1 MVLEPSMKEPLLECM
16 TKQLLERMEKVR
28 ETQSLAVD
36 QMKSIKKIQVICKSL
51 CLARYEQETPTKEGG
66 GQCAPKE
73 RNLALYEQEK
83 LIKES
88 DRQGKLEDKKAIG
101 APQNQIIPP
110 SHNSS
115 MQQLLNRVM
124 VLQQQKAYH
133 LCGCSIITSF
143 KPKK

>member
-1 MVLEPSMKEPLLECM
+1 MQILVCTLPTTLFSWCLLFVSS
-16 TKQLLERMEKVR
+16 Q
-28 ETQSLAVD
+28 TQGFAYHLNFLYTFHLINC
-36 QMKSIKKIQVICKSL
+36 QRL
-51 CLARYEQETPTKEGG
+51 CFSHFLRYEQETPTKEGG
-66 GQCAPKE
+66 GQCAHKE

-133 LCGCSIITSF
+133 LCGCSIIRSF